1 MSPNM
6 QLALWI
12 AHPVLE
18 LSLVGVMF
26 RRRLHR
32 TFPVFF
38 AYVVFQ
44 VLNFMVLFPIYR
56 FGSTK
61 AYFYAYWISLAISL
75 AIGFKVIHE
84 IFLDVFRP
92 YHTLKDLGTVLFK
105 WAALVM
111 LLVAVVVTA
120 SSQAGADSPL
130 VQAVIIGQRCVRVI
144 QCGLVL
150 FLLVFS
156 RYLGVSWR
164 QHGFGIA
171 LGLGGFAT
179 VDLVVLALFSSGQ
192 IRAHTVSLVSTT
204 TYTFAI
210 LVWIGYA
217 SVKTASRD
225 SSVNLLMPQRWDQGL
240 GDLRHPVA
248 DDSLIPMFERMVDR
262 AFSHTSS
269 EPERG
274 EIEGKRLV
282 AKTSIPDKVTST
294 LSPRVLSREPL
305 RLASCL
311 NLGQSVC
318 SSPVRKKSK
327 FF

>member
-1 MSPNM
+1 MNANI

-18 LSLVGVMF
+18 LFLIGAMLW
-26 RRRLHR
+26 RKLHR

-44 VLNFMVLFPIYR
+44 VLNFLVLFPVYK
-56 FGSTK
+56 FGSTT
-61 AYFYAYWISLAISL
+61 AYFYAYWISMAISL

-120 SSQAGADSPL
+120 SSQGAPDSPL
-130 VQAVIIGQRCVRVI
+130 VQAVIIGQRCVRVM
-144 QCGLVL
+144 QCGLIL

-164 QHGFGIA
+164 QHSFGIA

-179 VDLVVLALFSSGQ
+179 VDLVGMALFSGGQ
-192 IRAHTVSLVSTT
+192 IRPHTVSLINTT
-204 TYTFAI
+204 AYSLAI
-210 LVWIGYA
+210 FTWIGYA
-217 SVKTASRD
+217 WVTTTVRTASANMRM
-225 SSVNLLMPQRWDQGL
+225 SQRWEQGL
-240 GDLRHPVA
+240 GDLRNPTGE
-248 DDSLIPMFERMVDR
+248 DSLIPMFERMVDR
-262 AFSHTSS
+262 AFSHNRA
-269 EPERG
+269 EPER
-274 EIEGKRLV
+274 EQPEQKDEKRMVTKMSVPGKAV
-282 AKTSIPDKVTST
+282 VPF
-294 LSPRVLSREPL
+294 SPRPL
-305 RLASCL
+305 PKDL
-311 NLGQSVC
+311 
-318 SSPVRKKSK
+318 VR
-327 FF
+327 

>member
-1 MSPNM
+1 MNANI

-18 LSLVGVMF
+18 LFLIGAMLW
-26 RRRLHR
+26 RKLHR

-44 VLNFMVLFPIYR
+44 VLNFLVLFPIYKL
-56 FGSTK
+56 GSTT
-61 AYFYAYWISLAISL
+61 AYFYAYWISMAISL

-120 SSQAGADSPL
+120 SSQGAPDSPL
-130 VQAVIIGQRCVRVI
+130 VQAVIIGQRCVRVM
-144 QCGLVL
+144 QCGLIL

-164 QHGFGIA
+164 QHSFGIA

-179 VDLVVLALFSSGQ
+179 VDLVGMALFSGGQ
-192 IRAHTVSLVSTT
+192 IRPHTVSLIDTT
-204 TYTFAI
+204 AYSLAI
-210 LVWIGYA
+210 FTWIGYA
-217 SVKTASRD
+217 WVTTTVRTASANMRM
-225 SSVNLLMPQRWDQGL
+225 SQRWEQGL
-240 GDLRHPVA
+240 GDLRNPTGE
-248 DDSLIPMFERMVDR
+248 DSLIPMFERMVDR
-262 AFSHTSS
+262 AFSHNRA
-269 EPERG
+269 EPER
-274 EIEGKRLV
+274 EQPEQKDEKRMVTKMSVPGKAV
-282 AKTSIPDKVTST
+282 VPF
-294 LSPRVLSREPL
+294 SPRPL
-305 RLASCL
+305 PKDL
-311 NLGQSVC
+311 
-318 SSPVRKKSK
+318 VR
-327 FF
+327 

>member
-1 MSPNM
+1 MSSNI

-18 LSLVGVMF
+18 LSLVGVMLW
-26 RRRLHR
+26 RRLHR

-44 VLNFMVLFPIYR
+44 VLNFVVLFPIYR
-56 FGSTK
+56 SGRIMP
-61 AYFYAYWISLAISL
+61 YFYAYWISAAISL

-120 SSQAGADSPL
+120 ASPAGTDTLSQG
-130 VQAVIIGQRCVRVI
+130 VIIGQRCVRVI
-144 QCGLVL
+144 QCGLIL

-156 RYLGVSWR
+156 KYLGVSWR
-164 QHGFGIA
+164 QHSFGIA
-171 LGLGGFAT
+171 LGFGGFAS
-179 VDLVVLALFSSGQ
+179 VELFGLALFSGGQ
-192 IRAHTVSLVSTT
+192 VHPRTLSLITT
-204 TYTFAI
+204 TAYSLSVLT
-210 LVWIGYA
+210 WIGYA
-217 SVKTASRD
+217 SFKTISRETTANTRM
-225 SSVNLLMPQRWDQGL
+225 SLRWDQGL
-240 GDLRHPVA
+240 GDLRNPVA

-262 AFSHTSS
+262 AFSHAPG

-274 EIEGKRLV
+274 EIEDKRLV
-282 AKTSIPDKVTST
+282 AKTSVPGKVTST
-294 LSPRVLSREPL
+294 LSPRALPREPL
-305 RLASCL
+305 RSASCL
-311 NLGQSVC
+311 NLGQLVR
-318 SSPVRKKSK
+318 SSTVRKKSQS
-327 FF
+327 F